1 MAWIGVAGAA
11 IAGAVGGSVA
21 AASLTAYMIGGIV
34 VGAVVGAVYQG
45 VTDGSILKGMLYGAI
60 GGAAV
65 GGAGYALYG
74 GAAAAGAAG
83 SAGGAGGTAGS
94 IGVGVGSASI
104 GTTTGLAGGTTV
116 STAGMASGSQLA
128 IGVGGTAGAST
139 ASGGFLSSLSTTSTI
154 GSMASLGKE
163 FLAGGMSGQDEV
175 DKDWERE
182 KMDRQSAENAKELEN
197 RLKIAGLQRG
207 GAGNSAALQYKA
219 ASEQLAFEKQKFREE
234 FDEQKR
240 QFDVNRG
247 DEMEAKDRFQRSVE
261 QGGAYAAGQ
270 AQTVSL
276 VEINRQRKEL
286 PSPPWL
292 SGKSVN
298 KTTPATPQPAV

>member
-1 MAWIGVAGAA
+1 MPWIGVAGAA
-11 IAGAVGGSVA
+11 IAGAVGASVA
-21 AASLTAYMIGGIV
+21 ATAVSAYVIGGIV
-34 VGAVVGAVYQG
+34 IGAVVGAVYQG
-45 VTDGSILKGMLYGAI
+45 VTGGNILKGMLYGAI

-74 GAAAAGAAG
+74 GAAAAGAGGAV
-83 SAGGAGGTAGS
+83 GGAGGG
-94 IGVGVGSASI
+94 IGVGMGSASL
-104 GTTTGLAGGTTV
+104 GTTSGLAGGTTI
-116 STAGMASGSQLA
+116 STAGLASGSQLA
-128 IGVGGTAGAST
+128 VGVGTGVST
-139 ASGGFLSSLSTTSTI
+139 ASSGFLSSLSTTSTI

-247 DEMEAKDRFQRSVE
+247 DELGAKERFQKSVE

-286 PSPPWL
+286 PAPPWI

-298 KTTPATPQPAV
+298 KTSPATPQPQVG

>member
-11 IAGAVGGSVA
+11 IAGAVGASVA
-21 AASLTAYMIGGIV
+21 ATALSAYVIGGIV
-34 VGAVVGAVYQG
+34 IGAVVGAVYQG
-45 VTDGSILKGMLYGAI
+45 VTDGNILKGMLYGAI

-74 GAAAAGAAG
+74 GAAAAGAGGAV
-83 SAGGAGGTAGS
+83 GGAGGS
-94 IGVGVGSASI
+94 VGVGLGSASL
-104 GTTTGLAGGTTV
+104 GTTSGVAGGTTV
-116 STAGMASGSQLA
+116 STAGLAGGSQLA
-128 IGVGGTAGAST
+128 VGVGGTAGAST

-175 DKDWERE
+175 DKGWERE

-207 GAGNSAALQYKA
+207 GAGDSAALQYKA

-247 DEMEAKDRFQRSVE
+247 DELGAKERFQKSVE

-286 PSPPWL
+286 PAPPWI

-298 KTTPATPQPAV
+298 KTSPATPQPQVG

>member
-34 VGAVVGAVYQG
+34 IGAVVGAVYSG
-45 VTDGSILKGMLYGAI
+45 VTSGSILKGMLYGAI

-83 SAGGAGGTAGS
+83 GAGGAAAGAGS
-94 IGVGVGSASI
+94 IGASVMS
-104 GTTTGLAGGTTV
+104 GTTGGAVITTGAKTFGSTMVLAGTT
-116 STAGMASGSQLA
+116 
-128 IGVGGTAGAST
+128 GATEAT
-139 ASGGFLSSLSTTSTI
+139 ASGGFLSTLGSSSI
-154 GSMASLGKE
+154 GSIATLGKE

-182 KMDRQSAENAKELEN
+182 KMQFAAAEEEKN
-197 RLKIAGLQRG
+197 REAQIKMAGMRSG
-207 GAGNSAALQYKA
+207 GSSGSSAALQYKA

-234 FDEQKR
+234 FDESKR

-247 DEMEAKDRFQRSVE
+247 DDIDAKARFQKSVE

-270 AQTVSL
+270 AKGMDL

-286 PSPPWL
+286 PAPPWI

-298 KTTPATPQPAV
+298 KTSPATPQPQVG

>member
-21 AASLTAYMIGGIV
+21 ATALSAYVIGGIV
-34 VGAVVGAVYQG
+34 IGAVVGAVYQG
-45 VTDGSILKGMLYGAI
+45 VTDGNILKGMLYGAI

-74 GAAAAGAAG
+74 GAAAAGAGGAV
-83 SAGGAGGTAGS
+83 GGAGGS
-94 IGVGVGSASI
+94 VGVGLGSASL
-104 GTTTGLAGGTTV
+104 GTTSGVAGGTTV
-116 STAGMASGSQLA
+116 STAGLAGGSQLA
-128 IGVGGTAGAST
+128 VGVGGTAGAST

-175 DKDWERE
+175 DKGWERE

-207 GAGNSAALQYKA
+207 GAGDSAALQYKA

-247 DEMEAKDRFQRSVE
+247 DELGAKERFQKSVE

-286 PSPPWL
+286 PAPPWM

-298 KTTPATPQPAV
+298 KTSPATPQPQVG

>member
-34 VGAVVGAVYQG
+34 IGAVVGAVYSG
-45 VTDGSILKGMLYGAI
+45 VTSGSILKGMLYGAI

-74 GAAAAGAAG
+74 GVAAAGAAG
-83 SAGGAGGTAGS
+83 GAAAGAGS
-94 IGVGVGSASI
+94 IGASVMS
-104 GTTTGLAGGTTV
+104 GTTGGAVVTTGAETFGSTMALAGTT
-116 STAGMASGSQLA
+116 
-128 IGVGGTAGAST
+128 GATEAT
-139 ASGGFLSSLSTTSTI
+139 ASGGFLSTLGSSSI
-154 GSMASLGKE
+154 GSIATLGKE

-182 KMDRQSAENAKELEN
+182 KMQFAAAEEEKN
-197 RLKIAGLQRG
+197 REAQIKMAGMRSG
-207 GAGNSAALQYKA
+207 GSSGSSAALQYKA

-234 FDEQKR
+234 FDESKR

-247 DEMEAKDRFQRSVE
+247 DELGAKERFQKSVE

-286 PSPPWL
+286 PAPPWI

-298 KTTPATPQPAV
+298 KTSPATPQPQVG

>member
-1 MAWIGVAGAA
+1 MPWIGVAGAA
-11 IAGAVGGSVA
+11 IAGAVGASVA
-21 AASLTAYMIGGIV
+21 ATAVSAYVIGGIV

-45 VTDGSILKGMLYGAI
+45 VTGGNILKGMLYGAI

-83 SAGGAGGTAGS
+83 AGAAGAGGS
-94 IGVGVGSASI
+94 IGVGLGSASL
-104 GTTTGLAGGTTV
+104 GTTSGVAGGTTI
-116 STAGMASGSQLA
+116 STAGLASGSQLA
-128 IGVGGTAGAST
+128 VGVGTGAST
-139 ASGGFLSSLSTTSTI
+139 ASSGFLSSLSTTSTI

-247 DEMEAKDRFQRSVE
+247 DELGAKERFQKSVE
-261 QGGAYAAGQ
+261 EGGAYAAGQ
-270 AQTVSL
+270 AQTLSL

>member
-1 MAWIGVAGAA
+1 MPWIGAIGAAAIGA
-11 IAGAVGGSVA
+11 IAGTSVAVGLG
-21 AASLTAYMIGGIV
+21 AYVVGGII

-45 VTDGSILKGMLYGAI
+45 VTGGNILKGMLYGAI
-60 GGAAV
+60 GGAAI
-65 GGAGYALYG
+65 GGVGYAL
-74 GAAAAGAAG
+74 AGAAG
-83 SAGGAGGTAGS
+83 AGAAGGAAEGASGSVS
-94 IGVGVGSASI
+94 IGMG
-104 GTTTGLAGGTTV
+104 AGGGGAGAGTTV
-116 STAGMASGSQLA
+116 STSGLAGSSNLA
-128 IGVGGTAGAST
+128 LGVGGTKATSSA
-139 ASGGFLSSLSTTSTI
+139 ASGGFLASLKDATTI
-154 GSMASLGKE
+154 GNIAGIGKE
-163 FLAGGMSGQDEV
+163 FLAGGLSGQDPI

-182 KMDRQSAENAKELEN
+182 KMDRESAELAKEREAK
-197 RLKIAGLQRG
+197 LKMASMQQG

-219 ASEQLAFEKQKFREE
+219 ASERLALEKQKFREE

-247 DEMEAKDRFQRSVE
+247 DELEAKERFQKSVE

-286 PSPPWL
+286 PSPPWI

-298 KTTPATPQPAV
+298 KTSPVTQPQVA

>member
-1 MAWIGVAGAA
+1 MPWIGVAGAA
-11 IAGAVGGSVA
+11 IAGAVGASVA
-21 AASLTAYMIGGIV
+21 ATALSAYVIGGIV
-34 VGAVVGAVYQG
+34 IGAVVGAVYQG
-45 VTDGSILKGMLYGAI
+45 VTDGNILKGMLYGAI

-74 GAAAAGAAG
+74 GAAAAGAGGAV
-83 SAGGAGGTAGS
+83 GGAGGS
-94 IGVGVGSASI
+94 IGVGLGSASL
-104 GTTTGLAGGTTV
+104 GTTSGVAGGTTV
-116 STAGMASGSQLA
+116 STAGLAGGSQLA
-128 IGVGGTAGAST
+128 VGVGGTAGAST

-175 DKDWERE
+175 DKGWERE

-207 GAGNSAALQYKA
+207 GAGDSAALQYKA

-247 DEMEAKDRFQRSVE
+247 DELGAKERFQKSVE

-286 PSPPWL
+286 PAPPWI

-298 KTTPATPQPAV
+298 KTSPATPQPQVG

>member
-1 MAWIGVAGAA
+1 MPWIGVAGAA
-11 IAGAVGGSVA
+11 IASAVGASVA

-34 VGAVVGAVYQG
+34 IGAVVGAVYSG
-45 VTDGSILKGMLYGAI
+45 VTGGSILKGMLYGAI

-83 SAGGAGGTAGS
+83 GAGGAVGGGAATTYTMSTGYTYGMNAAGEF
-94 IGVGVGSASI
+94 V
-104 GTTTGLAGGTTV
+104 AGG
-116 STAGMASGSQLA
+116 AL
-128 IGVGGTAGAST
+128 GGTAGAST
-139 ASGGFLSSLSTTSTI
+139 ASSGFLSSLSTTSTI

-207 GAGNSAALQYKA
+207 GGGAGNSAALQYKA

-247 DEMEAKDRFQRSVE
+247 DELGAKERFQKSVE

-286 PSPPWL
+286 PAPPWI

-298 KTTPATPQPAV
+298 KTSPATPQPQVG

>member
-1 MAWIGVAGAA
+1 MPWIGVAGAA
-11 IAGAVGGSVA
+11 IAGAVGASVA
-21 AASLTAYMIGGIV
+21 ATALSAYVIGGIV
-34 VGAVVGAVYQG
+34 IGAVVGAVYQG
-45 VTDGSILKGMLYGAI
+45 VTDGNILKGMLYGAI

-83 SAGGAGGTAGS
+83 AGGGAGGS
-94 IGVGVGSASI
+94 IGVGLGSASLATTSGVAG
-104 GTTTGLAGGTTV
+104 GTTASTAGLAGG
-116 STAGMASGSQLA
+116 SQLA
-128 IGVGGTAGAST
+128 VGVGGAAGAST
-139 ASGGFLSSLSTTSTI
+139 ASSGFLSSLSTTSTI

-247 DEMEAKDRFQRSVE
+247 DELGAKERFQKSVE

-286 PSPPWL
+286 PAPPWI

-298 KTTPATPQPAV
+298 KTSPATPQPQVG

>member
-1 MAWIGVAGAA
+1 MPWIGVAGAA
-11 IAGAVGGSVA
+11 IAGAVGASVA
-21 AASLTAYMIGGIV
+21 ATAVSAYVIGGIV
-34 VGAVVGAVYQG
+34 IGAVVGAVYQG
-45 VTDGSILKGMLYGAI
+45 VTDGNILKGMLYGAI

-74 GAAAAGAAG
+74 GAAAAGAGAG
-83 SAGGAGGTAGS
+83 AGAGGS
-94 IGVGVGSASI
+94 VGVGLGSASL
-104 GTTTGLAGGTTV
+104 GTTSGLAGGTTV
-116 STAGMASGSQLA
+116 STAGLAGGGQLA
-128 IGVGGTAGAST
+128 AGVGGTAGAST

-154 GSMASLGKE
+154 SSMASLGKE

-247 DEMEAKDRFQRSVE
+247 DELGAKERFQKSVE
-261 QGGAYAAGQ
+261 EGGAYASGQ
-270 AQTVSL
+270 AQTISL

-286 PSPPWL
+286 PNPPWM

-298 KTTPATPQPAV
+298 KTSPATPQPQVG

>member
-1 MAWIGVAGAA
+1 MPWIGVAGAA
-11 IAGAVGGSVA
+11 IAGAVGASVA
-21 AASLTAYMIGGIV
+21 ATALSAYVIGGIV
-34 VGAVVGAVYQG
+34 IGAVVGAVYQG
-45 VTDGSILKGMLYGAI
+45 VTDGNILKGMLYGAI

-74 GAAAAGAAG
+74 GAAAAGAGGAV
-83 SAGGAGGTAGS
+83 GGAGGS
-94 IGVGVGSASI
+94 VGVGLGSASL
-104 GTTTGLAGGTTV
+104 GTTSGVAGGTTV
-116 STAGMASGSQLA
+116 STAGLAGGSQLA
-128 IGVGGTAGAST
+128 VGVGGTAGAST

-175 DKDWERE
+175 DKGWERE

-207 GAGNSAALQYKA
+207 GAGDSAALQYKA

-247 DEMEAKDRFQRSVE
+247 DELGAKERFQKSVE

-286 PSPPWL
+286 PAPPWI

-298 KTTPATPQPAV
+298 KTSPATPQPQVG

>member
-1 MAWIGVAGAA
+1 MPWIGVAGAA
-11 IAGAVGGSVA
+11 IAGAVGASVA
-21 AASLTAYMIGGIV
+21 ATAVSAYVIGGIV
-34 VGAVVGAVYQG
+34 IGAVVGAVYQG
-45 VTDGSILKGMLYGAI
+45 VTGGNIFKGMLYGAI

-74 GAAAAGAAG
+74 GAAAAGAGGAV
-83 SAGGAGGTAGS
+83 GGAGGS
-94 IGVGVGSASI
+94 IGVGMGTASL
-104 GTTTGLAGGTTV
+104 GTTSGLAGGTTI
-116 STAGMASGSQLA
+116 STAGLASGSQLA
-128 IGVGGTAGAST
+128 VGVGTGAST
-139 ASGGFLSSLSTTSTI
+139 ASSGFLSSLSTTSTI

-219 ASEQLAFEKQKFREE
+219 ASEQLAFEKQKVREE

-247 DEMEAKDRFQRSVE
+247 DELGAKERFQKSVE

-286 PSPPWL
+286 PAPPWI

-298 KTTPATPQPAV
+298 KTSPATPQPQVG

>member
-1 MAWIGVAGAA
+1 MPWIGVAGAA
-11 IAGAVGGSVA
+11 IASAVGASVA

-34 VGAVVGAVYQG
+34 IGAVVGAVYSG
-45 VTDGSILKGMLYGAI
+45 VTGGSILKGMLYGAI

-83 SAGGAGGTAGS
+83 GAGGAVGGGAATTYTMSTGYTYGMNAAGEF
-94 IGVGVGSASI
+94 V
-104 GTTTGLAGGTTV
+104 AGG
-116 STAGMASGSQLA
+116 SGAL
-128 IGVGGTAGAST
+128 GGTAGAST
-139 ASGGFLSSLSTTSTI
+139 ASSGFLSSLSTTSTI

-207 GAGNSAALQYKA
+207 GGGAGNSAALQYKA

-240 QFDVNRG
+240 QFDVNSG
-247 DEMEAKDRFQRSVE
+247 DELGAKERFQKSVE

-286 PSPPWL
+286 PAPPWI

-298 KTTPATPQPAV
+298 KTSPATPQPQVG

>member
-21 AASLTAYMIGGIV
+21 AAGLTAYMIGGIV
-34 VGAVVGAVYQG
+34 IGAVVGAVYQG
-45 VTDGSILKGMLYGAI
+45 VTDGNILKGMLYGAI

-83 SAGGAGGTAGS
+83 AGGGAGGS
-94 IGVGVGSASI
+94 IGVGLGSASLATTSGVAG
-104 GTTTGLAGGTTV
+104 GTTASTAGLAGG
-116 STAGMASGSQLA
+116 SQLA
-128 IGVGGTAGAST
+128 VGVGGAAGAST
-139 ASGGFLSSLSTTSTI
+139 ASSGFLSTLSTTSTI

-207 GAGNSAALQYKA
+207 GAGNSAALQYRA

-240 QFDVNRG
+240 QFDVTRD
-247 DEMEAKDRFQRSVE
+247 DELGAKERFQKSVE

-286 PSPPWL
+286 PAPPWI

-298 KTTPATPQPAV
+298 KTSPATPQPQVG

>member
-1 MAWIGVAGAA
+1 
-11 IAGAVGGSVA
+11 
-21 AASLTAYMIGGIV
+21 
-34 VGAVVGAVYQG
+34 
-45 VTDGSILKGMLYGAI
+45 MLYGAI

-74 GAAAAGAAG
+74 GAAAAGAGGAV
-83 SAGGAGGTAGS
+83 GGAGGS
-94 IGVGVGSASI
+94 IGVGLGSASL
-104 GTTTGLAGGTTV
+104 GTTSGVAGGTTV
-116 STAGMASGSQLA
+116 STAGLAGGSQLA
-128 IGVGGTAGAST
+128 VGVGGTAGAST

-175 DKDWERE
+175 DKGWERE

-207 GAGNSAALQYKA
+207 GAGDSAALQYKA

-247 DEMEAKDRFQRSVE
+247 DELGAKERFQKSVE

-286 PSPPWL
+286 PAPPWI

-298 KTTPATPQPAV
+298 KTSPATPQPQVG

>member
-34 VGAVVGAVYQG
+34 IGAVVGAVYSG
-45 VTDGSILKGMLYGAI
+45 VTSGSILKGMLYGAI

-83 SAGGAGGTAGS
+83 GAGGAGGAAAGAGS
-94 IGVGVGSASI
+94 IGASVMS
-104 GTTTGLAGGTTV
+104 GTTGGAVVTTGAETFGSTMALAGTT
-116 STAGMASGSQLA
+116 
-128 IGVGGTAGAST
+128 GATEAT
-139 ASGGFLSSLSTTSTI
+139 ASGGFLSTLGSSSI
-154 GSMASLGKE
+154 GSIATLGKE

-182 KMDRQSAENAKELEN
+182 KMQFAAAAEEKN
-197 RLKIAGLQRG
+197 REAQIKMAGMRSG
-207 GAGNSAALQYKA
+207 GSSGSSAALQYKA

-234 FDEQKR
+234 FDESKR

-247 DEMEAKDRFQRSVE
+247 DELGAKERFQKSVE

-286 PSPPWL
+286 PAPPWI

-298 KTTPATPQPAV
+298 KTSPATPQPQVG

>member
-1 MAWIGVAGAA
+1 M
-11 IAGAVGGSVA
+11 
-21 AASLTAYMIGGIV
+21 
-34 VGAVVGAVYQG
+34 
-45 VTDGSILKGMLYGAI
+45 
-60 GGAAV
+60 
-65 GGAGYALYG
+65 
-74 GAAAAGAAG
+74 
-83 SAGGAGGTAGS
+83 AGGTT
-94 IGVGVGSASI
+94 AS
-104 GTTTGLAGGTTV
+104 TAGLAGG
-116 STAGMASGSQLA
+116 SQLA
-128 IGVGGTAGAST
+128 VGVGGAAGAST
-139 ASGGFLSSLSTTSTI
+139 ASSGFLSSLSTTSTI

-207 GAGNSAALQYKA
+207 GAGNSAALQYRA

-240 QFDVNRG
+240 QFDVNRD
-247 DEMEAKDRFQRSVE
+247 DELGAKERFQKSVE
-261 QGGAYAAGQ
+261 QGGAYAADQ

-286 PSPPWL
+286 PAPPWI

-298 KTTPATPQPAV
+298 KTSPATPQPQVG

>member
-1 MAWIGVAGAA
+1 
-11 IAGAVGGSVA
+11 
-21 AASLTAYMIGGIV
+21 
-34 VGAVVGAVYQG
+34 
-45 VTDGSILKGMLYGAI
+45 
-60 GGAAV
+60 
-65 GGAGYALYG
+65 
-74 GAAAAGAAG
+74 
-83 SAGGAGGTAGS
+83 
-94 IGVGVGSASI
+94 
-104 GTTTGLAGGTTV
+104 
-116 STAGMASGSQLA
+116 
-128 IGVGGTAGAST
+128 
-139 ASGGFLSSLSTTSTI
+139 
-154 GSMASLGKE
+154 MASLGKE

-207 GAGNSAALQYKA
+207 GAGDSAALQYKA

-247 DEMEAKDRFQRSVE
+247 DELGAKERFQKSVE

-286 PSPPWL
+286 PAPPWI

-298 KTTPATPQPAV
+298 KTSPATPQPQVG

>member
-1 MAWIGVAGAA
+1 MPWIGVAGAA
-11 IAGAVGGSVA
+11 IAGAVGASVA
-21 AASLTAYMIGGIV
+21 ATALSAYVIGGIV
-34 VGAVVGAVYQG
+34 IGAVVGAVYQG
-45 VTDGSILKGMLYGAI
+45 VAGGNILKGMLYGAI

-83 SAGGAGGTAGS
+83 AGGGAGGS
-94 IGVGVGSASI
+94 IGVGLGSASL
-104 GTTTGLAGGTTV
+104 GTTSGLAGGTTA
-116 STAGMASGSQLA
+116 STAGLAGGSQLA
-128 IGVGGTAGAST
+128 VGVGGAAGAST
-139 ASGGFLSSLSTTSTI
+139 ASSGFLSSLSTTSTI

-247 DEMEAKDRFQRSVE
+247 DELGAKERFQKSVE

>member
-21 AASLTAYMIGGIV
+21 ATAVSAYVIGGIV
-34 VGAVVGAVYQG
+34 IGAVVGAVYQG
-45 VTDGSILKGMLYGAI
+45 VTDGNILKGMLYGAI

-74 GAAAAGAAG
+74 GVAAAGAGGAV
-83 SAGGAGGTAGS
+83 GGAGGS
-94 IGVGVGSASI
+94 IGVGMGSASL
-104 GTTTGLAGGTTV
+104 GTTSGLAGGTTV
-116 STAGMASGSQLA
+116 STAGLASGSQLA
-128 IGVGGTAGAST
+128 VGVGTGAST
-139 ASGGFLSSLSTTSTI
+139 ASSGFLSSLSTTSTI
-154 GSMASLGKE
+154 VSMASLGKE

-240 QFDVNRG
+240 QFDVSRG
-247 DEMEAKDRFQRSVE
+247 DELGAKERFQKSVE
-261 QGGAYAAGQ
+261 QGGAYASGQ
-270 AQTVSL
+270 AQTISL

-286 PSPPWL
+286 PNPPWM

-298 KTTPATPQPAV
+298 KTSPVTQPQVG

>member
-1 MAWIGVAGAA
+1 MPWIGVAGAA
-11 IAGAVGGSVA
+11 IAGAVGASVA
-21 AASLTAYMIGGIV
+21 ATALSAYAIGGIV
-34 VGAVVGAVYQG
+34 IGAVVGAVYQG
-45 VTDGSILKGMLYGAI
+45 VTDGNILKGMLYGAI

-74 GAAAAGAAG
+74 GAAAAGAGGAV
-83 SAGGAGGTAGS
+83 GGAGGS
-94 IGVGVGSASI
+94 VGVGLGSASL
-104 GTTTGLAGGTTV
+104 GTTSGVAGGTTV
-116 STAGMASGSQLA
+116 STAGLAGGSQLA
-128 IGVGGTAGAST
+128 VGVGGTAGAST

-175 DKDWERE
+175 DKGWERE

-207 GAGNSAALQYKA
+207 GAGDSAALQYKA

-247 DEMEAKDRFQRSVE
+247 DELGAKERFQKSVE

-286 PSPPWL
+286 PAPPWI

-298 KTTPATPQPAV
+298 KTSPATPQPQVG

>member
-1 MAWIGVAGAA
+1 MPWIGVAGAA
-11 IAGAVGGSVA
+11 IAGAVGASVA
-21 AASLTAYMIGGIV
+21 ATAVSAYVIGGIV
-34 VGAVVGAVYQG
+34 IGAVVGAVYQG
-45 VTDGSILKGMLYGAI
+45 VTDGNILKGMLYGAI

-83 SAGGAGGTAGS
+83 GAGGAGGTAGS
-94 IGVGVGSASI
+94 IGVGMGSASL
-104 GTTTGLAGGTTV
+104 GTTSGLAGGTTI
-116 STAGMASGSQLA
+116 STAGLASGSQLA
-128 IGVGGTAGAST
+128 VGVGTGAST
-139 ASGGFLSSLSTTSTI
+139 ASSGFLSSLSTTSTI

-247 DEMEAKDRFQRSVE
+247 DELGAKERFQKSVE

-286 PSPPWL
+286 PAPPWI

-298 KTTPATPQPAV
+298 KTSPATPQPQVG

>member
-1 MAWIGVAGAA
+1 MPWIGVAGAA
-11 IAGAVGGSVA
+11 IAGAVGASVA
-21 AASLTAYMIGGIV
+21 ATALSAYVIGGIV
-34 VGAVVGAVYQG
+34 IGAVVGAVYQG
-45 VTDGSILKGMLYGAI
+45 VTGGNILKGMLYGAI

-74 GAAAAGAAG
+74 GAAAAGAGGAV
-83 SAGGAGGTAGS
+83 GGAGGS
-94 IGVGVGSASI
+94 IGVGLGSASL
-104 GTTTGLAGGTTV
+104 GTTSGLAGGTTI
-116 STAGMASGSQLA
+116 STAGLASGSQLA
-128 IGVGGTAGAST
+128 VGAST
-139 ASGGFLSSLSTTSTI
+139 ASSGFLSSLSTTSTI

-247 DEMEAKDRFQRSVE
+247 DELGAKERFQKSVE

-286 PSPPWL
+286 PAPPWI

-298 KTTPATPQPAV
+298 KTSPATPQPQVG

>member
-1 MAWIGVAGAA
+1 MPWIGVAGAA
-11 IAGAVGGSVA
+11 IAGAVGASVA
-21 AASLTAYMIGGIV
+21 ATAVSAYVIGGIV
-34 VGAVVGAVYQG
+34 IGAVVGAVYQG
-45 VTDGSILKGMLYGAI
+45 VTGGNILKGMLYGAI

-83 SAGGAGGTAGS
+83 AGGGAGGS
-94 IGVGVGSASI
+94 IGVGLGSASL
-104 GTTTGLAGGTTV
+104 GTTSGLAGGTTI
-116 STAGMASGSQLA
+116 STAGLASGSQLA
-128 IGVGGTAGAST
+128 VGVGTGAST
-139 ASGGFLSSLSTTSTI
+139 ASSGFLSSLSTTSTI

-247 DEMEAKDRFQRSVE
+247 DELGAKELFQKSVE

-286 PSPPWL
+286 PAPPWI

-298 KTTPATPQPAV
+298 KTSPATPQPQVG

>member
-1 MAWIGVAGAA
+1 MPWIGVAGAA
-11 IAGAVGGSVA
+11 IASAVGASVA

-34 VGAVVGAVYQG
+34 IGAVVGAVYSG
-45 VTDGSILKGMLYGAI
+45 VTGGSILKGMLYGAI

-83 SAGGAGGTAGS
+83 GAGGAVGGGAATTYTMSTGYTYGMNAAGEF
-94 IGVGVGSASI
+94 V
-104 GTTTGLAGGTTV
+104 AGG
-116 STAGMASGSQLA
+116 SGAL
-128 IGVGGTAGAST
+128 GGTAGAST
-139 ASGGFLSSLSTTSTI
+139 ASSGFLSSLSTTSTI

-207 GAGNSAALQYKA
+207 GGGAGNSAALQYKA

-247 DEMEAKDRFQRSVE
+247 DELGAKERFQKSVE

-286 PSPPWL
+286 PAPPWI

-298 KTTPATPQPAV
+298 KTSPATPQPQVG

>member
-21 AASLTAYMIGGIV
+21 ATAVSAYVIGGIV
-34 VGAVVGAVYQG
+34 IGAVVGAVYQG
-45 VTDGSILKGMLYGAI
+45 VTDGNILKGMLYGAI

-74 GAAAAGAAG
+74 GVAAAGAGGAV
-83 SAGGAGGTAGS
+83 GGAGGS
-94 IGVGVGSASI
+94 IGVGMGSASL
-104 GTTTGLAGGTTV
+104 GTTSGLAGGTTV
-116 STAGMASGSQLA
+116 STAGLASGSQLA
-128 IGVGGTAGAST
+128 VGVGAGAST
-139 ASGGFLSSLSTTSTI
+139 ASSGFLSSLSTTSTI

-163 FLAGGMSGQDEV
+163 FLAGGMSGQDGV

-240 QFDVNRG
+240 QFDVSRG
-247 DEMEAKDRFQRSVE
+247 DELGAKERFQKSVE
-261 QGGAYAAGQ
+261 QGGAYASGQ
-270 AQTVSL
+270 AQTISL

-286 PSPPWL
+286 PNPPWM

-298 KTTPATPQPAV
+298 KTSPVTQPQVG

>member
-1 MAWIGVAGAA
+1 MPWIGVAGAA
-11 IAGAVGGSVA
+11 IAGAVGASVA
-21 AASLTAYMIGGIV
+21 ATALSAYVIGGIV
-34 VGAVVGAVYQG
+34 IGAVVGAVYQG
-45 VTDGSILKGMLYGAI
+45 VTGGNILKGMLYGAI

-74 GAAAAGAAG
+74 GAAAAGAGGAV
-83 SAGGAGGTAGS
+83 GGAGGS
-94 IGVGVGSASI
+94 IGVGMGSASL
-104 GTTTGLAGGTTV
+104 GTTSGLAGGTTI
-116 STAGMASGSQLA
+116 STAGLASGSQLA
-128 IGVGGTAGAST
+128 IGVGTGAST
-139 ASGGFLSSLSTTSTI
+139 ASSGFLSSLSTTSTI
-154 GSMASLGKE
+154 GGMASLGKE

-247 DEMEAKDRFQRSVE
+247 DELGAKERFQKSVE

-286 PSPPWL
+286 PAPPWI

-298 KTTPATPQPAV
+298 KTSPATPQPQVG

>member
-1 MAWIGVAGAA
+1 MPWIGVAGAA
-11 IAGAVGGSVA
+11 IAGAVGASVA
-21 AASLTAYMIGGIV
+21 ATALSAYVIGGIV

-45 VTDGSILKGMLYGAI
+45 VTGGNILKGMLYGAI

-65 GGAGYALYG
+65 GGAGYALV
-74 GAAAAGAAG
+74 GAGAAGAAG

-116 STAGMASGSQLA
+116 STAGLAGGSQLA
-128 IGVGGTAGAST
+128 VGVGGTAGAST
-139 ASGGFLSSLSTTSTI
+139 ASSGFLSSLSTTSTI

-247 DEMEAKDRFQRSVE
+247 DELGAKERFQKSVE

-286 PSPPWL
+286 PSPPWI

-298 KTTPATPQPAV
+298 KTSPVTQPQVG